1 MYIRIHVDLS
11 TCIRIYMYI
20 RIHVDDFRKTIKPLL
35 YKAFLSSILLLIV
48 REILINTRN
57 SLKSKEMRS
66 ERFKFIV

>member
-1 MYIRIHVDLS
+1 
-11 TCIRIYMYI
+11 MYI